1 LDKKIEGGDKLVRK
15 TKNAEQNLSIPANR
29 TEGKSKLGLS
39 CIGEI
44 CFTDDGFQI
53 TIPENADPEC
63 AKRTAD
69 LILAGNSKVV
79 FNVPGKGIV
88 KTKEELE
95 KAL

>member
-1 LDKKIEGGDKLVRK
+1 LDKKITGGDKLVRN
-15 TKNAEQNLSIPANR
+15 TKGAKGDNTIPANR
-29 TEGKSKLGLS
+29 TEGRSKLGLS

-44 CFTDDGFQI
+44 CFTDEGFQI

-69 LILAGNSKVV
+69 LILSGNSKVV

-95 KAL
+95 KIL

>member
-1 LDKKIEGGDKLVRK
+1 LDKKTRGGDKLVK
-15 TKNAEQNLSIPANR
+15 GTKIPKERISIPADR

-44 CFTDDGFQI
+44 CFTDKGFEI
-53 TIPENADPEC
+53 TIPEDADPKC
-63 AKRTAD
+63 AKRTAE
-69 LILAGNSKVV
+69 LILAGNSNVV